1 MRRMGSNWQ
10 RQDSKQGYDARWAL
24 LVALVLY
31 AATKAFAGG
40 NETAPGPATGSVSE
54 ATHRRIVVS
63 IPDRKLALLEGGR
76 IVKTYP
82 VAVGA
87 PESPSPTGEFKVIN
101 RVVGPAYYHE
111 GKVTKPGKNNPLG
124 SRWMGLSKKSY
135 GIHGTNAPDS
145 IGKAA
150 SHGCIRMAK
159 RDVEEFF
166 ELVRVGDTVEI
177 LGARNAN
184 LEKVLG
190 NPEQVGEA
198 AVRASNLPRHAS
210 SALVVAAMT
219 NQF

>member
-1 MRRMGSNWQ
+1 MRRIESDWK
-10 RQDSKQGYDARWAL
+10 RQDSKRGNEAQWVL

-40 NETAPGPATGSVSE
+40 NETAPGPATPSVNE

-63 IPDRKLALLEGGR
+63 IPDRKLALLEDGR
-76 IVKTYP
+76 LLKVYP

-87 PESPSPTGEFKVIN
+87 SESPSPTGEFQVIN

-111 GKVTKPGKNNPLG
+111 GNVTKPGKNNPLG
-124 SRWMGLSKKSY
+124 SRWMGLNKKSY

-150 SHGCIRMAK
+150 SHGCIRMRK
-159 RDVEEFF
+159 RDVEELF
-166 ELVRVGDTVEI
+166 ELVRVGDSVQIFGT
-177 LGARNAN
+177 RNA
-184 LEKVLG
+184 EVAKFFSD
-190 NPEQVGEA
+190 PEHAEEG
-198 AVRASNLPRHAS
+198 AVVASNVPRHAS

-219 NQF
+219 DQF